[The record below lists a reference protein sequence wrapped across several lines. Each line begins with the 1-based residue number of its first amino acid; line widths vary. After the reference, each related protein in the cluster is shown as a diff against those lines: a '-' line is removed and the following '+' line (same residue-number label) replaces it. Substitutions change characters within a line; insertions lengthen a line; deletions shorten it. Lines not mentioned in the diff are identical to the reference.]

1 MQTQTIKRISARM
14 KAFFVI
20 SITIVLFAT
29 MYSPVTLGQGGGA
42 DFTRFVGVGDSLTA
56 GVKDGAL
63 FSLGQQ
69 QAFYP
74 LVAQS
79 MNTQIVLPLIAEPG
93 IPTPNPA
100 AGEGLMLQIPGTCE
114 FGATVPAIGVSSGR
128 VNTML
133 QATNVAVPDQRIGE
147 ALTIRWS
154 IDPAN
159 VQGTAD
165 SAEDFILGFPYVF
178 SAPRPNTPRSQIET
192 AIGLQPTFV
201 SFWLGSN
208 DALGAALSGTVND
221 TTLTPVDDFNASAH
235 AAADAIA
242 STGAR
247 AVLLNVPD
255 VTVIPNFFSIVDLE
269 ALTGLSEQ
277 KLANRLG
284 IDANSFVPMS
294 AIPAVEAILNRTA
307 RGPLAPNQVLTAK
320 EVKTLRK
327 RIKMYNQTLRMIA
340 TEKGW
345 AFTDIFTRFLD
356 FDSNGVNISGI
367 GRLTTSYLG
376 GLFGLDGIHPS
387 ATGHALIAE
396 AVIESINARYGTAL
410 QLPNVA
416 AIASADPQ
424 VCMASASIRYPEL
437 LRRAYKE
444 QVAYK
449 SSQRKRADSLNVI
462 AN

>member
-1 MQTQTIKRISARM
+1 
-14 KAFFVI
+14 
-20 SITIVLFAT
+20 
-29 MYSPVTLGQGGGA
+29 
-42 DFTRFVGVGDSLTA
+42 
-56 GVKDGAL
+56 
-63 FSLGQQ
+63 
-69 QAFYP
+69 
-74 LVAQS
+74 
-79 MNTQIVLPLIAEPG
+79 
-93 IPTPNPA
+93 
-100 AGEGLMLQIPGTCE
+100 
-114 FGATVPAIGVSSGR
+114 
-128 VNTML
+128 
-133 QATNVAVPDQRIGE
+133 
-147 ALTIRWS
+147 
-154 IDPAN
+154 
-159 VQGTAD
+159 
-165 SAEDFILGFPYVF
+165 
-178 SAPRPNTPRSQIET
+178 
-192 AIGLQPTFV
+192 LQPTFV

-449 SSQRKRADSLNVI
+449 SSQRKRADSLSVI